1 MPIPCAHPQY
11 DFWWTLLQYYSPRL
25 SLSWTFKDLCRGR
38 FNPLSFPIC
47 LVHIIACQG
56 AFVTWGTLTFAQSH
70 AIFIYSITY
79 QPLNV
84 TTSGKTHYLH
94 SSLDACFQIIIIIV
108 DLYNSNWKS
117 HHKHWALQSAS
128 LCVCE
133 LCTVERPGIF
143 PISLVFRHQ
152 PFSFV
157 LYWCVCTSSA
167 IFAYVCG
174 HECECECE
182 RGHFVHVLQCVLQCA
197 DMSMLE
203 SVCVCSFMC
212 ACPLGSTGV
221 LSGNTKP
228 TPPLSDLAGAVSLS
242 QQLAATSAVQHGGK
256 KKKISTSD
264 FFCSVPAGRHHVD
277 LAMLAPSP
285 WNQAVALAAAPSTS
299 NTHIRHTHLS
309 SRTTT
314 AWPWRW
320 LLWR

>member
-174 HECECECE
+174 HECEWMWMWEGTFCACAPVCASVC
-182 RGHFVHVLQCVLQCA
+182 RHVHA
-197 DMSMLE
+197 W
-203 SVCVCSFMC
+203 VCVCVFIHVCMSTREHWGAFRQHKAYSSSVWSC
-212 ACPLGSTGV
+212 WSSELEPAACSHI
-221 LSGNTKP
+221 S
-228 TPPLSDLAGAVSLS
+228 S
-242 QQLAATSAVQHGGK
+242 ATWGK
-256 KKKISTSD
+256 KKKDQHLWFFLLSASWTTS
-264 FFCSVPAGRHHVD
+264 CWPCYACTES
-277 LAMLAPSP
+277 MK
-285 WNQAVALAAAPSTS
+285 
-299 NTHIRHTHLS
+299 S
-309 SRTTT
+309 SRGPGRST
-314 AWPWRW
+314 
-320 LLWR
+320 LNF